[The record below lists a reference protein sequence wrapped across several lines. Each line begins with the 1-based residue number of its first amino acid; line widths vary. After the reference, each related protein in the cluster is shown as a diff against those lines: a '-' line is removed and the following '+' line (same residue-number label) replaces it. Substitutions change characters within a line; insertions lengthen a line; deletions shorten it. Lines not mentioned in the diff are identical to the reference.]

1 MCWTRKYTGLY
12 LEETNC
18 ASVDIE
24 ITTYMPTYIY
34 ILRVYFKKFEIY
46 SPDDIYILYIF
57 YIGSQV

>member
-1 MCWTRKYTGLY
+1 MCWTRKYTGPY
-12 LEETNC
+12 LEEANC

-24 ITTYMPTYIY
+24 ITTYTRTYIY
-34 ILRVYFKKFEIY
+34 ILCVYFKKFEIY

>member
-12 LEETNC
+12 LEEKNC

-24 ITTYMPTYIY
+24 TTTYMPTYIY
-34 ILRVYFKKFEIY
+34 ILCVYFKKFEIY

>member
-34 ILRVYFKKFEIY
+34 ILCVYFKKFEIY